1 MLLSGDSVSASFGG
15 YHASAGLGGT
25 LDGGP
30 AGGLFAEAGTPDGT
44 GASAGLGGSVGSGG
58 VLYSQAGVGGEA
70 ATGGAASS
78 ATSSAG
84 TDNRLPRPTKRP
96 ADFYDNVFN
105 IPISVLQAVNQLLG
119 GTSKKGGAKEVHTRA
134 YASSDSASSA
144 YAGDDGH
151 GSNTAPRRTFFD
163 DIFNIPI
170 SALRSV
176 NDLLNTKNQGER
188 RSVRL

>member
-1 MLLSGDSVSASFGG
+1 VTICRVGFYLEYKTYSITISAFTPSLLLQIPKVLLSGDSVSASFGG

-105 IPISVLQAVNQLLG
+105 VSILTFTPCRG
-119 GTSKKGGAKEVHTRA
+119 G
-134 YASSDSASSA
+134 
-144 YAGDDGH
+144 
-151 GSNTAPRRTFFD
+151 
-163 DIFNIPI
+163 
-170 SALRSV
+170 
-176 NDLLNTKNQGER
+176 
-188 RSVRL
+188 

>member
-1 MLLSGDSVSASFGG
+1 MQGGRFLPEDKTYNMTISAFTPSLLLQIPKVLLSGDSVSTSFGG

-30 AGGLFAEAGTPDGT
+30 AGGLFADAGTPDGT

-84 TDNRLPRPTKRP
+84 TNKRPTKRP
-96 ADFYDNVFN
+96 PGFYDNVFN
-105 IPISVLQAVNQLLG
+105 VSILTVYAV
-119 GTSKKGGAKEVHTRA
+119 
-134 YASSDSASSA
+134 Y
-144 YAGDDGH
+144 
-151 GSNTAPRRTFFD
+151 RRF
-163 DIFNIPI
+163 
-170 SALRSV
+170 
-176 NDLLNTKNQGER
+176 E
-188 RSVRL
+188 